1 MPFIKVALGVS
12 QQFFFSTREP
22 KHNKNVETK
31 QFSKVDVNQNSVSTV
46 NFFQVSSFFKFLV

>member
-12 QQFFFSTREP
+12 QQFFSTREL

-46 NFFQVSSFFKFLV
+46 NF